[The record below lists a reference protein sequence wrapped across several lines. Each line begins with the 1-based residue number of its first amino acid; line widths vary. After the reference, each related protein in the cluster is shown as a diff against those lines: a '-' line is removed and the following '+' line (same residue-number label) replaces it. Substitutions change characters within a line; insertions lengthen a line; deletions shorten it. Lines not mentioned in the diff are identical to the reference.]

1 MVDAVYQR
9 PSSPVDTVNMPDK
22 AMSRLPLISL
32 ATLTVSS
39 PALAS
44 DLIVDVADIDSAE
57 GEIGCAL
64 HANAS
69 EFPTGNATV
78 ASIRLSA
85 DRSGVVCQ
93 FSDLAPGTYAV
104 AASHDLN
111 GNRVTDTNFLG
122 RPTEDWAV
130 SNNVRHTVRALT
142 FEAAQVVVAA
152 SGQTR
157 VEVRLGR

>member
-9 PSSPVDTVNMPDK
+9 PSSPVDTVNMLEK
-22 AMSRLPLISL
+22 AMSKPPLICL
-32 ATLTVSS
+32 AVLTVSS

-44 DLIVDVADIDSAE
+44 DLIVDVPDIASAE

-78 ASIRLSA
+78 ASIRLGA
-85 DRSGVVCQ
+85 DRSGVVCE
-93 FSDLAPGTYAV
+93 FPDLAPGTYAV
-104 AASHDLN
+104 AVSHDLN
-111 GNRVTDTNFLG
+111 GNRVTDTNLLG

-130 SNNVRHTVRALT
+130 SNNARHTVRPPT
-142 FEAAQVVVAA
+142 FEEARVVVAA

-157 VEVRLGR
+157 IEERLGR